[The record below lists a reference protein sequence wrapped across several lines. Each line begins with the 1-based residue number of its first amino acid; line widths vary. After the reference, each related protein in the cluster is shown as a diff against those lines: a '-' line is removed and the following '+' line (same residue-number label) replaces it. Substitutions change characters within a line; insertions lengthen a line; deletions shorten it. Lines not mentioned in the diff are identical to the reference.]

1 MSGSRACL
9 SILSLVRFPEPSW
22 TSRPHP
28 PVLQFLQ
35 LHWTLTRLFTLGP
48 VVTNGKDTVWPDRMS
63 FPTEFEH
70 VSLDGSTVY
79 DKSFPGHEDDRGHYK
94 IPGGMK

>member
-1 MSGSRACL
+1 
-9 SILSLVRFPEPSW
+9 
-22 TSRPHP
+22 
-28 PVLQFLQ
+28 
-35 LHWTLTRLFTLGP
+35 
-48 VVTNGKDTVWPDRMS
+48 MS